1 MHEITTA
8 AQITSLFYRLS
19 GASDDDN
26 ATALLELS
34 PGRFVHFQMDTDR
47 YIGKPFPSPLDAFN
61 WLKGSEHDL
70 RWGVARYLNEN
81 VVLEWNLGDS
91 FDLCKFQESIILHSV
106 YLRADLS
113 WELYYE
119 DGGAF
124 GGQIVVAETDS
135 DGGLNR
141 IYLAA

>member
-1 MHEITTA
+1 MYNINTA
-8 AQITSLFYRLS
+8 AQISSLFYRLS

-26 ATALLELS
+26 ATAQLELS
-34 PGRFVHFQMDTDR
+34 PGRLVHFQMERDR
-47 YIGKPFPSPLDAFN
+47 YFRKPFPSAADAFN
-61 WLKGSEHDL
+61 WLKKNETDL
-70 RWGVARYLNEN
+70 RWDVAKYLNEH
-81 VVLEWNLGDS
+81 VVHEWNLGAEL
-91 FDLCKFQESIILHSV
+91 DLCKFQESIILHTA

-135 DGGLNR
+135 EGVLKR

>member
-1 MHEITTA
+1 MYEINSA
-8 AQITSLFYRLS
+8 AQISSLFYRLS
-19 GASDDDN
+19 GASDADH
-26 ATALLELS
+26 ATALLELK
-34 PGRFVHFQMDTDR
+34 PGSYVHFQMDTDR
-47 YIGKPFPSPLDAFN
+47 YIGKPFPSTLDALD
-61 WLKGSEHDL
+61 WLKGSEKNL
-70 RWGVARYLNEN
+70 RFEVARYLNEH
-81 VVLEWNLGDS
+81 VVLEWNLGAA

-135 DGGLNR
+135 HGDISR

>member
-1 MHEITTA
+1 MYEINGA

-19 GASDDDN
+19 GASDADN
-26 ATALLELS
+26 DTALLELS

-47 YIGKPFPSPLDAFN
+47 YIGKPFPSSFDALT
-61 WLKGSEHDL
+61 WLKSCERDL
-70 RWGVARYLNEN
+70 RWEVARYLNEH
-81 VVLEWNLGDS
+81 VVMEWNLGDT

-106 YLRADLS
+106 FLRADLS

-135 DGGLNR
+135 EGALNR

>member
-1 MHEITTA
+1 MHDITTA
-8 AQITSLFYRLS
+8 TQITSLFYRLS
-19 GASDDDN
+19 GASDADH
-26 ATALLELS
+26 ATALLELT
-34 PGRFVHFQMDTDR
+34 PGRYVHFQMDTDR
-47 YIGKPFPSPLDAFN
+47 YIGKPFPSTLDAFS
-61 WLKGSEHDL
+61 WLKRSEADL
-70 RWGVARYLNEN
+70 RWGVARYLNEHII
-81 VVLEWNLGDS
+81 LEWNLGET

-124 GGQIVVAETDS
+124 GGQIVVAETNS
-135 DGGLNR
+135 DGALKR

>member
-1 MHEITTA
+1 MYEINSA
-8 AQITSLFYRLS
+8 AQISSLFYRLS
-19 GASDDDN
+19 GASDADN
-26 ATALLELS
+26 ATALLELK
-34 PGRFVHFQMDTDR
+34 PGKYVHFQMDSDR
-47 YIGKPFPSPLDAFN
+47 YIAKPFPSTLDAFN
-61 WLKGSEHDL
+61 WLKQSETDL
-70 RWGVARYLNEN
+70 RWQVARYLNEHII
-81 VVLEWNLGDS
+81 LEWNLGAT

-135 DGGLNR
+135 DGSLQR

>member
-1 MHEITTA
+1 MQQLSTA

-19 GASDDDN
+19 GASDDDK
-26 ATALLELS
+26 ATALLELR
-34 PGRFVHFQMDTDR
+34 PGQEVHFQMDADR
-47 YIGKPFPSPLDAFN
+47 FIAKPFPSAVEAFS
-61 WLKGSEHDL
+61 WLKKNERDL
-70 RWGVARYLNEN
+70 RWSVADYLNKH
-81 VVLEWNLGDS
+81 VVMEWNLGPS
-91 FDLCKFQESIILHSV
+91 LDLCKFQESIYLHSV

-135 DGGLNR
+135 DGALTK

>member
-1 MHEITTA
+1 MYEINNA

-19 GASDDDN
+19 GASDDDKD
-26 ATALLELS
+26 TALLELS
-34 PGRFVHFQMDTDR
+34 PGNFVHFQMDSDR
-47 YIGKPFPSPLDAFN
+47 YFGRPFPSAVDAFS
-61 WLKGSEHDL
+61 WLKANETIL
-70 RWGVARYLNEN
+70 RWDVARYLNEHI
-81 VVLEWNLGDS
+81 VLEWDLGGTL
-91 FDLCKFQESIILHSV
+91 DLCKFQESIILHSV

-135 DGGLNR
+135 EGVLKK

>member
-1 MHEITTA
+1 MYEINAA

-19 GASDDDN
+19 GASDDDKD
-26 ATALLELS
+26 TAVLELS
-34 PGRFVHFQMDTDR
+34 PGRFVHFQMDPDR
-47 YIGKPFPSPLDAFN
+47 YFGKPFPSPVDAFT
-61 WLKGSEHDL
+61 WLKESEHNL
-70 RWGVARYLNEN
+70 RWKVATYLNEH
-81 VVLEWNLGDS
+81 VVLEWNLGGS
-91 FDLCKFQESIILHSV
+91 LDLCKFQESIILHSV

-135 DGGLNR
+135 EGVLNK